1 MVKKETVTPAG
12 GGSLKAALAKIMP
25 AEKADMIADRTE
37 KSQAAELLA
46 RMKQAGK
53 V

>member
-1 MVKKETVTPAG
+1 VVKKEITTTAVD
-12 GGSLKAALAKIMP
+12 SFKAALATIMS

>member
-1 MVKKETVTPAG
+1 MVKKEITTKAD
-12 GGSLKAALAKIMP
+12 SFKAALATIMS
-25 AEKADMIADRTE
+25 AEKAAMIADRTE